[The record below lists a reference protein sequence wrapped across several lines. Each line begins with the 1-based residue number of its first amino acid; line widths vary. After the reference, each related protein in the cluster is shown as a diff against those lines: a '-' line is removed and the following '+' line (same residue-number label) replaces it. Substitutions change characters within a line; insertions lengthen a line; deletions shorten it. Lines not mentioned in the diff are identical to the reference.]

1 MLLITI
7 KVNTKSTNFF
17 KMKTKN
23 LMNFGKAAF
32 ICLGLLASSCTNES
46 FEEVAGT
53 EETELIKKFFNDD
66 VVLVKDLGDGTF
78 LGGDIIYESRQLT
91 DQKIGYEANPI
102 PNEELDERLGFYRGV
117 QKWPNN
123 TIIYVFDS
131 NLSNNQRQVSLN
143 SMQEWTSK
151 TNIKFKER
159 TNENYYVT
167 ITNNGDNCNCASAN
181 LGVNGT
187 RGRINMGV
195 RTSEVVMI
203 HEIGHTLGYIHEQ
216 TRSDRDD
223 HVRILFENIQ
233 NGAASQFRKNEN
245 SVNIGEFDIK
255 STMMY
260 GAYTFSK
267 NGQPTIVQLD
277 GTTHPRRRPELS
289 AGDITGTNQVYP
301 AGDGDGGGDGGGD
314 GDGNDICEGIDEW
327 SPNIRYSVGDKVT
340 YQGFLYERDFNGWN
354 RLGECGDTQ
363 TADICEGIDAYSR
376 NSSYSPGDQVTYNGY
391 LYLLQ
396 NNRRWSNQGRCGSN

>member
-1 MLLITI
+1 
-7 KVNTKSTNFF
+7 
-17 KMKTKN
+17 MKTKN
-23 LMNFGKAAF
+23 LMNFGKAVV
-32 ICLGLLASSCTNES
+32 ICLGLLGSSCTNES
-46 FEEVAGT
+46 FEEVRGT
-53 EETELIKKFFNDD
+53 QEIELVKKFFNDD
-66 VVLVKDLGDGTF
+66 IVLVQDLGDGTY

-91 DQKIGYEANPI
+91 DQRIGYDANPE
-102 PNEELDERLGFYRGV
+102 PNEELEERLGFYRGV

-131 NLSNNQRQVSLN
+131 SLTSNQRQVSLN

-159 TNENYYVT
+159 TTENYYVT
-167 ITNNGDNCNCASAN
+167 IRNNGNNCNCASAN
-181 LGVNGT
+181 LGVNGN

-195 RTSEVVMI
+195 KTSEVVMI

-216 TRSDRDD
+216 TRSDRDN

-233 NGAASQFRKNEN
+233 NGAESQFRKNDN

-289 AGDITGTNQVYP
+289 AGDIAGTNQIYP
-301 AGDGDGGGDGGGD
+301 AGDGDGD
-314 GDGNDICEGIDEW
+314 GDGNGTDICDGVDEW
-327 SPNIRYSVGDKVT
+327 SRNIRYNVGDRVT
-340 YQGFLYERDFNGWN
+340 YQGSLYERDYYRWN

-363 TADICEGIDAYSR
+363 ISDICDGVEAYSGNR
-376 NSSYSPGDQVTYNGY
+376 NYAAGDLVTYNGY
-391 LYLLQ
+391 LYKKLE
-396 NNRRWSNQGRCGSN
+396 NGGWSNQGRCQSN

>member
-1 MLLITI
+1 
-7 KVNTKSTNFF
+7 
-17 KMKTKN
+17 MKTKN
-23 LMNFGKAAF
+23 LLNLSKAAF
-32 ICLGLLASSCTNES
+32 ICLGILVGSCTNET
-46 FEEVAGT
+46 FEEAGVNGDDQ
-53 EETELIKKFFNDD
+53 LIKKFFNDD
-66 VVLVKDLGDGTF
+66 IVLVKDLGDGTY
-78 LGGDIIYESRQLT
+78 LGGDIIYTAEQLT
-91 DQKIGYEANPI
+91 DKRVGYSNDPT
-102 PNEELDERLGFYRGV
+102 PGEELDEKLGLYRGI

-131 NLSNNQRQVSLN
+131 NLSNNQIQVSLN
-143 SMQEWTSK
+143 SMQEWTTK

-167 ITNNGDNCNCASAN
+167 ITSSGAGCNCASAN
-181 LGVNGT
+181 LGVNGN
-187 RGRINMGV
+187 RGRINMGI

-216 TRSDRDD
+216 TRSDRDN

-233 NGAASQFRKNEN
+233 DGAASQFRKNNN

-289 AGDITGTNQVYP
+289 PGDITGTNQVYP
-301 AGDGDGGGDGGGD
+301 AGDGDGGGDGDGD
-314 GDGNDICEGIDEW
+314 GNGNDICEGIDEW
-327 SPNIRYSVGDKVT
+327 VRGQQYSVGDKVT
-340 YQGFLYERDFNGWN
+340 YQGFLYERDFNRWN

-363 TADICEGIDAYSR
+363 TADICEGISPYSG
-376 NSSYSPGDQVTYNGY
+376 NTSYSPGDQVTYNGY
-391 LYLLQ
+391 LYTLQ
-396 NNRRWSNQGRCGSN
+396 SNRRWSNQGRCAN